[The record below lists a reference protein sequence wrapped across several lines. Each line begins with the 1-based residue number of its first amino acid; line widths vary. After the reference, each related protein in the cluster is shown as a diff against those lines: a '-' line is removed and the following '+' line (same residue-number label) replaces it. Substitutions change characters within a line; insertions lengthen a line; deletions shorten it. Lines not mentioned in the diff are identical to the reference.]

1 MRPHARRRGR
11 EPLRVDVAHRR
22 DPEAGRPQARREAP
36 ATPARAGY
44 SHPDRRH
51 PTTLV
56 AHPAQSRIV
65 SVPQAAEKVHH
76 RQDLNVVPPRRPGAA
91 IHAVTAHPIGAE
103 LGTHPLQAALVAALP
118 SGRRLYCHRDE
129 SPPRL
134 AQDVHLDAVVAAPV
148 VERIAQVPI
157 GDVGPHSRAIADR
170 LVTCP
175 FWRATTSRRRLKLPI
190 APRERL
196 GANLLL
202 QIGLGVSKEISHGVG
217 SGHGERHAA
226 VYEEIIYRPLE
237 LQFCRDEREQ
247 VLYHGASRQQVGAAA
262 LELTRARAR
271 EHEAQV
277 PPLDQ
282 AMNLVQQVRH
292 LLHLVDHHPGS
303 SRQPLHLPVQC
314 LRIATQTK
322 RLACV
327 QEVIGWRSGEVALY
341 PRRLAGPPRSEQKE
355 GRGRWTEPSRIH
367 SCHFYRKYDNSPCKP
382 MPLNHILRR
391 WRRWWPDAGDR
402 IVAWAW
408 CHRATRAP
416 PRQRRIRPVRSEA
429 APDKSGFRCYLPP
442 LPAREHQFL
451 LRLSASHLV
460 TAHAAV
466 RARSPYP
473 DYRAEDRWQL
483 T

>member
-1 MRPHARRRGR
+1 MSHLLRGAL
-11 EPLRVDVAHRR
+11 ELPRVDPVPHEGIFEDLEIVVHRGSGHRGVAR
-22 DPEAGRPQARREAP
+22 
-36 ATPARAGY
+36 
-44 SHPDRRH
+44 DRRQVGH
-51 PTTLV
+51 LPVL
-56 AHPAQSRIV
+56 ARGDFEE
-65 SVPQAAEKVHH
+65 AAE
-76 RQDLNVVPPRRPGAA
+76 AA
-91 IHAVTAHPIGAE
+91 
-103 LGTHPLQAALVAALP
+103 
-118 SGRRLYCHRDE
+118 D
-129 SPPRL
+129 
-134 AQDVHLDAVVAAPV
+134 
-148 VERIAQVPI
+148 
-157 GDVGPHSRAIADR
+157 
-170 LVTCP
+170 
-175 FWRATTSRRRLKLPI
+175 

-237 LQFCRDEREQ
+237 LQFCQDEREH
-247 VLYHGASRQQVGAAA
+247 VLHHGASRQQVAAAA

-327 QEVIGWRSGEVALY
+327 QEVIGWRSCEVALY
-341 PRRLAGPPRSEQKE
+341 PRRLAGPPWSEQKE

-367 SCHFYRKYDNSPCKP
+367 SCYIYRKYDNGQCKTTR
-382 MPLNHILRR
+382 LDHFSRQ
-391 WRRWWPDAGDR
+391 WRRRCPAAGDR

-408 CHRATRAP
+408 CRRVGRAP
-416 PRQRRIRPVRSEA
+416 PRQLRIRRERGEA

-442 LPAREHQFL
+442 LPAREHHFL

-460 TAHAAV
+460 TARAAV
-466 RARSPYP
+466 RARGPYP